1 MNESISQ
8 DQCYLVHLVSELS
21 HNPTMI
27 LGDSYAGGKIW

>member
-8 DQCYLVHLVSELS
+8 NQCYLVHLVSELS
-21 HNPTMI
+21 HNPRI